1 MTNLIKQI
9 SALLCIVLLSAC
21 SSNEQVTTPQYL
33 LPYPAKVEAS
43 QQSTDVKTIRLKSIS
58 VPNYLQKQNIVLVND
73 DGQVYQAV
81 NHLWAESL
89 EHQLEQ
95 MTLTYLATRLPTIDW
110 LAPSQYQVSSDYMTI
125 NVEKFYASQVG
136 QVTVSGY
143 WSIWSKDNTQI
154 LQKRFYYTSEMSQ
167 DGYLAMSKTLS
178 HTWFQFVLE
187 NIIGQITRLQPI
199 D

>member
-58 VPNYLQKQNIVLVND
+58 IPNYLQKQNIVLVND
-73 DGQVYQAV
+73 DGQVYQAA

-95 MTLTYLATRLPTIDW
+95 MTLTYLATRLPAIDW

-143 WSIWSKDNTQI
+143 WTIWSKDNTQL
-154 LQKRFYYTSEMSQ
+154 LQKRFYYTSEMSE

-178 HTWFQFVLE
+178 HTWFRSVLE